1 MKDLFNKEKIV
12 YKNIEIPED
21 LEFLVIKSIN
31 EGKKKNNRIG
41 LIGKIV
47 AASFITIFIA
57 LNLFPKFSIVA
68 QSLPIIGKLA
78 QFLTI
83 DKGFNNAVEAGLIQ
97 NINYEDEINGIGL
110 KVSNIVGDYKA
121 MWIEYELPEGY
132 NADVKLMDVN
142 EENEIR
148 AVSTHSTEAYGKSGN
163 YVKVK
168 FEKFEREFLLV
179 FNVYN
184 ANESESL
191 TVFKVPIKLED
202 KFNGDLKEININN
215 NLIKT
220 EIGDIEIKTINTSKT
235 TTSMSFILNSDEYNF
250 VKFENPVLIDSKG
263 NEYKVSSSYLKMDNY
278 GNNNIEFEGEVED
291 NNIIFKCDGIF
302 YDKKYGKKVIVDLN
316 NELVQDNEYNTTFES
331 YENNILKLKT
341 ENVEDIEFKNEDDK
355 YKLTSKSAT
364 GQEIDRNLYKVNEI
378 ITTFD
383 ILDEDDG
390 IMEIEIESIAKD
402 KIKGFEFKINK

>member
-57 LNLFPKFSIVA
+57 LNLFPKLSIVA

-168 FEKFEREFLLV
+168 FEKFEREFLVV

-191 TVFKVPIKLED
+191 TVFKVPVKLED

-302 YDKKYGKKVIVDLN
+302 YDKKYGKKVTVDLN
-316 NELVQDNEYNTTFES
+316 NELVKDNEYNTTFES

>member
-31 EGKKKNNRIG
+31 EGKKENNRIG

-57 LNLFPKFSIVA
+57 LNLFPKLSIVA
-68 QSLPIIGKLA
+68 QNLPIIGKLA

-83 DKGFNNAVEAGLIQ
+83 DKGFSNAVEAGLVQ
-97 NINYEDEINGIGL
+97 NINYEDEVNGIGL

-121 MWIEYELPEGY
+121 MWIEYELSEGY

-142 EENEIR
+142 EANEIR

-191 TVFKVPIKLED
+191 TVFKVPVKLED
-202 KFNGDLKEININN
+202 KFNGDLKEINIDY

-220 EIGDIEIKTINTSKT
+220 EIGDI
-235 TTSMSFILNSDEYNF
+235 D
-250 VKFENPVLIDSKG
+250 
-263 NEYKVSSSYLKMDNY
+263 
-278 GNNNIEFEGEVED
+278 
-291 NNIIFKCDGIF
+291 
-302 YDKKYGKKVIVDLN
+302 
-316 NELVQDNEYNTTFES
+316 
-331 YENNILKLKT
+331 
-341 ENVEDIEFKNEDDK
+341 
-355 YKLTSKSAT
+355 
-364 GQEIDRNLYKVNEI
+364 
-378 ITTFD
+378 
-383 ILDEDDG
+383 
-390 IMEIEIESIAKD
+390 KD

>member
-83 DKGFNNAVEAGLIQ
+83 DKGFNNAVEAGLIE

-168 FEKFEREFLLV
+168 FEKFEREFLVV

-191 TVFKVPIKLED
+191 TVFKVPVKLED

-316 NELVQDNEYNTTFES
+316 NEVVQGNEYNTTFES

-341 ENVEDIEFKNEDDK
+341 ENVEDIEFKNEDD
-355 YKLTSKSAT
+355 
-364 GQEIDRNLYKVNEI
+364 GI
-378 ITTFD
+378 I
-383 ILDEDDG
+383 
-390 IMEIEIESIAKD
+390 EIEIESIAKD

>member
-191 TVFKVPIKLED
+191 TVFKVPVKLED

-220 EIGDIEIKTINTSKT
+220 EIGDIEIKSINTSKT

-278 GNNNIEFEGEVED
+278 GNNNIEFEGEVEE

-302 YDKKYGKKVIVDLN
+302 YDKKYGKKVTVDLN

-341 ENVEDIEFKNEDDK
+341 ENVEDIEFKNEDD
-355 YKLTSKSAT
+355 
-364 GQEIDRNLYKVNEI
+364 GI
-378 ITTFD
+378 I
-383 ILDEDDG
+383 
-390 IMEIEIESIAKD
+390 EIEIESIAKD

>member
-57 LNLFPKFSIVA
+57 LNLFPKLSIVA

-168 FEKFEREFLLV
+168 FEKFEREFLVV

-191 TVFKVPIKLED
+191 TVFKVPVKLED

-316 NELVQDNEYNTTFES
+316 NELIQDNEYNTTFES

>member
-57 LNLFPKFSIVA
+57 LNLFPKLSIVA

-121 MWIEYELPEGY
+121 MWIEYELSEGY
-132 NADVKLMDVN
+132 NADVKLMDIN

-148 AVSTHSTEAYGKSGN
+148 AFSSHSTEAYGKSGN
-163 YVKVK
+163 YIKIN

-184 ANESESL
+184 IDESESL
-191 TVFKVPIKLED
+191 SVFKVPIKLED
-202 KFNGDLKEININN
+202 KFNDNLKEININN

-302 YDKKYGKKVIVDLN
+302 YDKKYDKKVTVDLN

>member
-68 QSLPIIGKLA
+68 QSLPIIDKLA

-184 ANESESL
+184 AKESESL
-191 TVFKVPIKLED
+191 TVFKVPVKLED

-302 YDKKYGKKVIVDLN
+302 YDKKYGKKVTVDLN

-355 YKLTSKSAT
+355 YKLTSKSAN

>member
-390 IMEIEIESIAKD
+390 IMEIEIGSIAKD

>member
-57 LNLFPKFSIVA
+57 LNLFPKLSIVA

-78 QFLTI
+78 QFLTM

-168 FEKFEREFLLV
+168 FEKFEREFLVV

>member
-168 FEKFEREFLLV
+168 FEKFEREFLVV

-191 TVFKVPIKLED
+191 TVFKVPVKLED

-316 NELVQDNEYNTTFES
+316 NELIQDNEYNTTFES

>member
-142 EENEIR
+142 EANEIR

-191 TVFKVPIKLED
+191 TVFKVPVKLED

>member
-57 LNLFPKFSIVA
+57 LNLFPKLSIVA

-142 EENEIR
+142 EANEIR

-191 TVFKVPIKLED
+191 TVFKVPVKLED

>member
-168 FEKFEREFLLV
+168 FEKFEREFLVV

-191 TVFKVPIKLED
+191 TVFKVPVKLED

-341 ENVEDIEFKNEDDK
+341 ENVEDIEFKNEDD
-355 YKLTSKSAT
+355 
-364 GQEIDRNLYKVNEI
+364 GI
-378 ITTFD
+378 I
-383 ILDEDDG
+383 
-390 IMEIEIESIAKD
+390 EIEIESIAKD